1 MKLFKLLQEDLNNHL
16 TDFEEEGEE
25 EEENNKLGEK
35 PSAHTVLSI
44 IKDE

>member
-25 EEENNKLGEK
+25 EENKKLGEK
-35 PSAHTVLSI
+35 PSPHTVLSI